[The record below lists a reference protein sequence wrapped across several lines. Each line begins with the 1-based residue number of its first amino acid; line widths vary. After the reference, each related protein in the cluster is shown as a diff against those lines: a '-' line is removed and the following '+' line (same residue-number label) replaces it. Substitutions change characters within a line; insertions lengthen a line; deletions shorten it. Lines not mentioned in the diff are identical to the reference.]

1 MAMKLLM
8 LIAAALTISTVS
20 LALADIGSSSAQKID
35 PALAE
40 MMKGGGVDKLPVIV
54 LLQGENERNLESLE
68 VSFRYHLI
76 NAVAGVASP
85 SGIRSL
91 SENSQAKGI
100 FLDKEAHMADAAP
113 NITINGGTTTYPA
126 PIVKA
131 DKLWAKGIDGK
142 GVTVAIIDS
151 GINKNHPD
159 LAERVV
165 GEKNFVGD
173 EPTTTDLL
181 GHGTMVAGIVAGS
194 GAASGGKYK
203 GVAPGASLLNV
214 KVINKDGNGRISD
227 IIAGIEWA
235 LDNGADVLSLSL
247 GGMNL
252 GETNPPVTM
261 AADNAVDAG
270 AVVCVAAGNR
280 NNTRSEG
287 VSSLIGPTQLD
298 GDNFD
303 LSQLGRPECG
313 GSSSQEVLLLLL
325 VVALPPGL
333 VDSPGDGVKV
343 ATIGATD
350 NRNHIAIFSG
360 SGPTRDGRIK
370 PTVVAPGVGVV
381 STVPSGLEHP
391 NYVDIYYAKQS
402 GTSLSTPVAAGV
414 AALLLQADKNLTP
427 AGVNAAMV
435 LGADKLNNSQGEQY
449 EEYYQGA
456 GLLDAERSYK
466 ILKDNLSA
474 VTPDRWAAGKWAYLP
489 AGKGI
494 YVGLDTSADRPQKK
508 IYTLAPKDQDSA
520 ELVFSTNEALKD
532 VTVEATGEVADW
544 MTIEPLPKNLE
555 ANSQRP
561 FGVTL
566 TVPNG
571 AAPGIHSGSLK
582 ITAGGEHLSSVPV
595 SVEVAE
601 PLELPLG
608 RTYREGTLDGR
619 KWSYYYID
627 VPLGTSDLRAS
638 LGWND
643 PGDLDI
649 FLLAPTSEYYS
660 GSQDGFH
667 EAIDVNQPPPS
678 GRWILAIHA
687 KSIQGVVKYRLEVE
701 RDLVESS
708 PKRWNAGSLLPGAS
722 VQTTVQVN
730 NGGEALTNITYQ
742 GINQNMSHQGFEGA
756 VGSKDFE
763 EKSFYVP
770 EGTSR
775 LLVNASTQ
783 DEARGVSFLLRDPDS
798 NEIYASVGINTL
810 GSRDVCNPKPGKWN
824 MWIYGYDV
832 PQNTKEPYIVDI
844 TTYLKESWDW
854 ISAKGPST
862 IGNDSSARVNI
873 CISVPKDAP
882 SRYFDGE
889 LEITASN
896 ESYQIPVCL
905 TVSGTTIQCMKCAD
919 VLDLDKD
926 GFFDKLS
933 LGFGINTTSP
943 GNYSIEGGLTDCQG
957 NSIKWLR
964 GTSHLSTSD
973 VIKVDV
979 NGRDIWKEGGCGP
992 MKIDS
997 LFLYNDRG
1005 DLIDL
1010 YRNSSVID
1018 RNPKEFQPPAA
1029 FLTGNYTNSSSLS
1042 KICIGIEVRV
1052 VKPGNYTI
1060 SGRLDDDQDDVMG
1073 RDSVTARLDKG
1084 NRTMTL
1090 EFNPAR
1096 FIMVGKS
1103 SRLHLRDVALIYEG
1117 RELERVKDAWESDVL
1132 SPDSFGS
1139 RNTWNASTN
1148 PTGLGNVRREY
1159 GRVIIA

>member
-1 MAMKLLM
+1 MKLLM

-20 LALADIGSSSAQKID
+20 LALADIGSSSTQKID

-91 SENSQAKGI
+91 SENSQIKGI
-100 FLDKEAHMADAAP
+100 FLDKETHMADAAP
-113 NITINGGTTTYPA
+113 NITINGGTTTYPS

-131 DKLWAKGIDGK
+131 DKLWAKGIDGN

-287 VSSLIGPTQLD
+287 VSSLIEPTQID
-298 GDNFD
+298 GGNFD
-303 LSQLGRPECG
+303 FRQLGRPEG
-313 GSSSQEVLLLLL
+313 RGSSSQEVLLLLL

-350 NRNHIAIFSG
+350 NLNHIAIFSG

-391 NYVDIYYAKQS
+391 NYVDMYYAKQS

-474 VTPDRWAAGKWAYLP
+474 VTPDRWEAGKWAYLP

-532 VTVEATGEVADW
+532 VTVEATGEVSDW

-561 FGVTL
+561 FRVTL

-582 ITAGGEHLSSVPV
+582 VTAGGEHLSSVPV

-608 RTYREGTLDGR
+608 RTSRKGTLDGR

-627 VPLGTSDLRAS
+627 VPLGTSELRAS

-643 PGDLDI
+643 PGDLDL

-667 EAIDVNQPPPS
+667 EAIDVNQQPPS

-722 VQTTVQVN
+722 VQTSVQVN

-756 VGSKDFE
+756 VGSDDFE

-783 DEARGVSFLLRDPDS
+783 DDARGVAFLLRDPDS
-798 NEIYASVGINTL
+798 NEIYASVGINIL
-810 GSRDVCNPKPGKWN
+810 GYRDVSNPKPGKWN
-824 MWIYGYDV
+824 MWVYGYDV

-862 IGNDSSARVNI
+862 IGNGSSARVNI
-873 CISVPKDAP
+873 SISVPKDAP

-896 ESYQIPVCL
+896 ESYQIPVSL

-943 GNYSIEGGLTDCQG
+943 GNYSIEGELTDCQG
-957 NSIKWLR
+957 NRIKWLR
-964 GTSHLSTSD
+964 GASHLSTSD

-979 NGRDIWKEGGCGP
+979 NGRDLWKEEGCGP

-1005 DLIDL
+1005 DLIDI

-1073 RDSVTARLDKG
+1073 RDSVTARQDKG

-1132 SPDSFGS
+1132 SPDSFGP

-1148 PTGLGNVRREY
+1148 PTGLGNVRREN
-1159 GRVIIA
+1159 GRVIIT

>member
-1 MAMKLLM
+1 
-8 LIAAALTISTVS
+8 
-20 LALADIGSSSAQKID
+20 
-35 PALAE
+35 
-40 MMKGGGVDKLPVIV
+40 
-54 LLQGENERNLESLE
+54 
-68 VSFRYHLI
+68 
-76 NAVAGVASP
+76 
-85 SGIRSL
+85 
-91 SENSQAKGI
+91 
-100 FLDKEAHMADAAP
+100 
-113 NITINGGTTTYPA
+113 
-126 PIVKA
+126 
-131 DKLWAKGIDGK
+131 
-142 GVTVAIIDS
+142 
-151 GINKNHPD
+151 
-159 LAERVV
+159 
-165 GEKNFVGD
+165 
-173 EPTTTDLL
+173 
-181 GHGTMVAGIVAGS
+181 
-194 GAASGGKYK
+194 
-203 GVAPGASLLNV
+203 
-214 KVINKDGNGRISD
+214 
-227 IIAGIEWA
+227 
-235 LDNGADVLSLSL
+235 
-247 GGMNL
+247 
-252 GETNPPVTM
+252 
-261 AADNAVDAG
+261 
-270 AVVCVAAGNR
+270 
-280 NNTRSEG
+280 
-287 VSSLIGPTQLD
+287 
-298 GDNFD
+298 
-303 LSQLGRPECG
+303 
-313 GSSSQEVLLLLL
+313 
-325 VVALPPGL
+325 
-333 VDSPGDGVKV
+333 
-343 ATIGATD
+343 
-350 NRNHIAIFSG
+350 
-360 SGPTRDGRIK
+360 
-370 PTVVAPGVGVV
+370 
-381 STVPSGLEHP
+381 
-391 NYVDIYYAKQS
+391 
-402 GTSLSTPVAAGV
+402 
-414 AALLLQADKNLTP
+414 
-427 AGVNAAMV
+427 
-435 LGADKLNNSQGEQY
+435 
-449 EEYYQGA
+449 
-456 GLLDAERSYK
+456 
-466 ILKDNLSA
+466 
-474 VTPDRWAAGKWAYLP
+474 
-489 AGKGI
+489 
-494 YVGLDTSADRPQKK
+494 
-508 IYTLAPKDQDSA
+508 
-520 ELVFSTNEALKD
+520 
-532 VTVEATGEVADW
+532 
-544 MTIEPLPKNLE
+544 
-555 ANSQRP
+555 
-561 FGVTL
+561 
-566 TVPNG
+566 
-571 AAPGIHSGSLK
+571 
-582 ITAGGEHLSSVPV
+582 
-595 SVEVAE
+595 
-601 PLELPLG
+601 
-608 RTYREGTLDGR
+608 
-619 KWSYYYID
+619 
-627 VPLGTSDLRAS
+627 
-638 LGWND
+638 
-643 PGDLDI
+643 
-649 FLLAPTSEYYS
+649 
-660 GSQDGFH
+660 
-667 EAIDVNQPPPS
+667 
-678 GRWILAIHA
+678 
-687 KSIQGVVKYRLEVE
+687 VKYRLEVE

-742 GINQNMSHQGFEGA
+742 GMSHQGFEGA

-862 IGNDSSARVNI
+862 IGNGSSARVNI
-873 CISVPKDAP
+873 SISVPKDAP

-896 ESYQIPVCL
+896 ESYQIPVSL

-943 GNYSIEGGLTDCQG
+943 GNYSIEGELTDCQG